1 MALYFSILNV
11 AKAATGFSNDI
22 PLDEAVS
29 STAINVVAVLACA
42 AITWNDYQ
50 AGEKNLERIAQGGRL
65 AKLVVSPATAPSKR
79 RTLTEYRRGNRVAIC
94 VGGEQYVQT
103 LARSLSA
110 DQRADEN
117 TLAAQIDAVDL
128 VVVPALVDSTGAV
141 NDASACWRSTT
152 ADEGD
157 RNFDL
162 ERSAAVVAFPR
173 GPQAWETY
181 LKQELETARS
191 QGFDPVEKGLV
202 IVVKKNGRV
211 LRRLTGQPPWSSLV
225 GTMEVADGSK
235 FGMPGDDE
243 RLKGR
248 GPLDG
253 MTGEGMNDGR
263 SATMT
268 RYRARRWGSRRNATF
283 GQDQLV
289 SLQSG
294 GQRQFRI
301 VRSRG
306 LARVRFAR
314 RRRVAR
320 QPSGGHARR
329 AFDSASPVGRTSRS
343 KIASGTASV
352 ATAFGTSTM
361 PEMRP
366 SQGQHDRSR

>member
-1 MALYFSILNV
+1 M
-11 AKAATGFSNDI
+11 
-22 PLDEAVS
+22 
-29 STAINVVAVLACA
+29 AVLACA

-65 AKLVVSPATAPSKR
+65 AKLVVSPATAPTKR

-128 VVVPALVDSTGAV
+128 VVVPALVDASGAV
-141 NDASACWRSTT
+141 NDVSACWRSTT

-162 ERSAAVVAFPR
+162 ERSANVIAFPR
-173 GPQAWETY
+173 GAQAWETY

-243 RLKGR
+243 RYMAKALKG
-248 GPLDG
+248 DG
-253 MTGEGMNDGR
+253 
-263 SATMT
+263 A
-268 RYRARRWGSRRNATF
+268 
-283 GQDQLV
+283 L
-289 SLQSG
+289 
-294 GQRQFRI
+294 
-301 VRSRG
+301 
-306 LARVRFAR
+306 
-314 RRRVAR
+314 
-320 QPSGGHARR
+320 
-329 AFDSASPVGRTSRS
+329 
-343 KIASGTASV
+343 
-352 ATAFGTSTM
+352 
-361 PEMRP
+361 
-366 SQGQHDRSR
+366 